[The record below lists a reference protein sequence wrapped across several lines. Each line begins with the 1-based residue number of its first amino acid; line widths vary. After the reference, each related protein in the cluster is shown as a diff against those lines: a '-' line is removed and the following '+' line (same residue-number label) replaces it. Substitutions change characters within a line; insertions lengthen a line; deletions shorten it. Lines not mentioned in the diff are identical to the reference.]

1 MKLIPTRLDGPVLL
15 EPDVYPDDRGF
26 FVETFRASTFAD
38 AGVGDEMVQ
47 HNQSRSV
54 RGTIRGMHFQTGD
67 GVAKLVR
74 CARGEIVDVLVD
86 IRPGSATRG
95 EWEAFP
101 LDDRAMRSLYVPIG
115 FAHGF
120 CVLSGEAD
128 VVYQQ
133 SRYYSPEVETGFSP
147 LDPAVGIEWPVPEG
161 ERIIS
166 ERDLSAPTMDELLGA
181 SGQAT

>member
-1 MKLIPTRLDGPVLL
+1 MEVIPTRLEGPLLL
-15 EPDVYPDDRGF
+15 EPAVFADDRGF
-26 FVETFRASTFAD
+26 FAETFRASDFA
-38 AGVGDEMVQ
+38 GLGIDEPMVQ

-74 CARGEIVDVLVD
+74 CARGEIVDILVD
-86 IRPGSATRG
+86 IRPGYETRG

-101 LDDRAMRSLYVPIG
+101 LDDQAMRSLYVPVG

-120 CVLSGEAD
+120 CVLSDEAD

-147 LDPAVGIEWPVPEG
+147 LDPDVGIEWPVPEG

-166 ERDLSAPTMDELLGA
+166 ERDLSAPTMEERLG
-181 SGQAT
+181 